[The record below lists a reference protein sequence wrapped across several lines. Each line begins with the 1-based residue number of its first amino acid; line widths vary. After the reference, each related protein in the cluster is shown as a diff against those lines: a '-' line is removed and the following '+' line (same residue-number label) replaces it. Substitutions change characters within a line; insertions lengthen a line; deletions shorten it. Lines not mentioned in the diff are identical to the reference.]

1 MLAMASTPAA
11 VLFATS
17 VGFGALARDLGFHF
31 GQAAFLSAFLY
42 ALPAQV
48 MLIDQLARGTAVLA
62 AAFAVSLTAIRLLPM
77 TVSLL
82 PYLRDERGLR
92 PIHWLAVHLVAI
104 TVWLEGNRRLPDLP
118 PALRLPHFLG
128 IGTAMIA
135 ATVGG
140 TMAGFVLAATVP
152 PVLSAVLLFIT
163 PVYFLLSLAMGAR
176 LPMDWIAIGA
186 GVVLGPLLFVLAP
199 GLDLLLTGLIGG
211 TGAWLWQRARP

>member
-1 MLAMASTPAA
+1 MAVASTPAA
-11 VLFATS
+11 LLFMTAI
-17 VGFGALARDLGFHF
+17 GFGALSRDLGFTW

-48 MLIDQLARGTAVLA
+48 MLVDQLARGAAVVA

-82 PYLRDERGLR
+82 PYLKDERGLR

-104 TVWLEGNRRLPDLP
+104 TVWLEGGRRLPDLP
-118 PALRLPHFLG
+118 PHLRLPHFFG

-140 TMAGFVLAATVP
+140 TLAGFGLAGAVP
-152 PVLSAVLLFIT
+152 PLVSAVLLFIT
-163 PVYFLLSLAMGAR
+163 PVYFLLSLAIGAR
-176 LPMDWIAIGA
+176 LPMDWLAIGA
-186 GVVLGPLLFVLAP
+186 GVVLGPLLYLVTP
-199 GLDLLLTGLIGG
+199 GFDLLLTGVIGG
-211 TGAWLWQRARP
+211 TAAWLVKWGRRA